1 LSVRAFIWVVVVA
14 LSATT
19 SSADDITV
27 RPELKIEVGDDYNYD
42 PPEPGS
48 YELPVIKPAA
58 DGAVLTAD
66 GKGHHLRDIVTGHV
80 TLLSFI
86 YTRCADPRACPM
98 ATGALAQIHKISAVD
113 PLLADN
119 LRLVTFSFDPSHDTP
134 QVMAD
139 YAERVR
145 PGGRGSEWFFLTTR
159 NADDLQPILAAY
171 GQRVDR
177 KKNSFDPF
185 GPFYHIVRVFLI
197 DSKGMVRNIYAFG
210 MFDPRLVVTDVRT
223 LLMEERTKAER

>member
-1 LSVRAFIWVVVVA
+1 MRTLTWAVVVA
-14 LSATT
+14 ATVT
-19 SSADDITV
+19 ASGAIAGGPSD
-27 RPELKIEVGDDYNYD
+27 RPELGIEVGHEYDYT

-48 YELPVIKPAA
+48 YQLPVIKPAA

-66 GKGHHLRDIVTGHV
+66 GKAARLRDITTGQV

-98 ATGALAQIHKISAVD
+98 ATGALALIHEISTKD
-113 PLLADN
+113 PELASD
-119 LRLVTFSFDPSHDTP
+119 LRLVTFSFDPAHDTP
-134 QVMAD
+134 RVMAE

-145 PGGRGSEWFFLTTR
+145 PGGKGSEWVFLTTR
-159 NADDLQPILAAY
+159 DTDELEPILSAY

-177 KKNSFDPF
+177 KKNTLDPF

-210 MFDPRLVVTDVRT
+210 MLDPRLVITDVRT
-223 LLMEERTKAER
+223 LLMEDHAKAER